1 MEACIPP
8 SFAAPARSRGD
19 RITRPEAT
27 HACAP
32 QGAAVPGATV
42 TLPEGGIRLRNY
54 ETALILSASLTE
66 AELEQEVGKV
76 VDLIGK
82 GGGVHSG
89 TQRWGRRMLTFP
101 IKKQTEGVYFFVHW
115 QGNREISDSIDWN
128 LKIDEKVLRHLTLR
142 LEEGEEA
149 VDLAGGADEEP
160 PQAGRGAGFT
170 DGFDGDEESEQD
182 SEE

>member
-1 MEACIPP
+1 M
-8 SFAAPARSRGD
+8 
-19 RITRPEAT
+19 
-27 HACAP
+27 
-32 QGAAVPGATV
+32 
-42 TLPEGGIRLRNY
+42 RNY

-76 VDLIGK
+76 VEIIGR

-115 QGNREISDSIDWN
+115 QGTREISDAIDWN

-142 LEEGEEA
+142 LEKGGETA
-149 VDLAGGADEEP
+149 DLPGVADEESSQTGKEP
-160 PQAGRGAGFT
+160 GFS

>member
-1 MEACIPP
+1 V
-8 SFAAPARSRGD
+8 F
-19 RITRPEAT
+19 TRPEAT
-27 HACAP
+27 HACTP
-32 QGAAVPGATV
+32 QGATAPGETVP
-42 TLPEGGIRLRNY
+42 LPEGGIRLRNY

-66 AELEQEVGKV
+66 SELEQEVGKV
-76 VDLIGK
+76 VDIIGR

-115 QGNREISDSIDWN
+115 QGTREISDAIDWN
-128 LKIDEKVLRHLTLR
+128 LKIDERVLRHLTLR
-142 LEEGEEA
+142 LEKDGEA
-149 VDLAGGADEEP
+149 VDLAGVADEESP
-160 PQAGRGAGFT
+160 RSGKGSGFA